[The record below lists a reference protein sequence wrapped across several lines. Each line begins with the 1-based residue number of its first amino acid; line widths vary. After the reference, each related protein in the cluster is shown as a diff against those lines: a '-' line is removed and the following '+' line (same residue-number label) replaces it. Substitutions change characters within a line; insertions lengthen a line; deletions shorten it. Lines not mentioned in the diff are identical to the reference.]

1 VLKTLRAA
9 ALVVLVCSPPSWAL
23 AEDLDGSKPLLCAT
37 IDAHYCEVG
46 EVCYRTLPGVLGAPH
61 FIRINFAKKLVVGPQ
76 RTTEIRFMESGEG
89 QLLLEGTELGYA
101 WGIALATKTG
111 AMSTTLVS
119 HENVFVL
126 FGVCT
131 PS

>member
-1 VLKTLRAA
+1 MLKTFRAA
-9 ALVVLVCSPPSWAL
+9 ALVVLVCSPFSWAL
-23 AEDLDGSKPLLCAT
+23 AADFDGSKPLLCAT

-46 EVCYRTLPGVLGAPH
+46 EICYRTLPGVLGAPQ
-61 FIRINFAKKLVVGPQ
+61 FVRINFAKKLVIGPQ

-101 WGIALATKTG
+101 WGIALETKTG
-111 AMSTTLVS
+111 AMLTTLVS